1 MELNFETQVALQ
13 RIAVPLVLATVGGL
27 LLSRRSAGSG
37 ASASAA
43 SPAAWSTLLG
53 AMLVAAGPCV
63 SELWK
68 RDLLLQPARWHEWS
82 ATEPWM
88 WMVWIVPASVIMVAI
103 WRCAMSSSWTFATWM
118 FPWGVSVAALGLYVC
133 LPQGQGWLDKSSDVV
148 RWLVAATIAFA
159 WNQWGIDT
167 IASSPG
173 GRWAPWVLVAQ
184 FGAIAGL
191 ALQSY
196 ASLGEWALVGVGF
209 SAGLAIAALLSGDT
223 QSMPMGWP
231 AAVGVI
237 PGLWMAVASLA
248 VSQFY
253 ITTPPANWLL
263 GLVLFLPTLV
273 ALIDLLIKKRSAW
286 VRAIVAA
293 VACGIVIAIAI
304 AITMQ
309 SRPEW

>member
-13 RIAVPLVLATVGGL
+13 RIAVPLAMATVGGL
-27 LLSRRSAGSG
+27 LLARRPPGSG
-37 ASASAA
+37 TSASNT

-53 AMLVAAGPCV
+53 ALLVAAGPCV

-68 RDLLLQPARWHEWS
+68 RELLLQPARWREWS
-82 ATEPWM
+82 ASEPWM
-88 WMVWIVPASVIMVAI
+88 WMVWIVPASVMTIAI
-103 WRCAMSSSWTFATWM
+103 WRSAISSSWTFATWM
-118 FPWGVSVAALGLYVC
+118 FPWGISLAVLGLYVC
-133 LPQGQGWLDKSSDVV
+133 LPQGQGWLDKSSEVT
-148 RWLVAATIAFA
+148 RWIVAATIAFA

-184 FGAIAGL
+184 FGAIAAL

-209 SAGLAIAALLSGDT
+209 SAGLAISALLSGDS

-231 AAVGVI
+231 TAAGVI
-237 PGLWMAVASLA
+237 PGLWMAVACLS

-253 ITTPPANWLL
+253 IPTPPATWLL
-263 GLVLFLPTLV
+263 GLILFLPALV
-273 ALIDLLIKKRSAW
+273 GVIDLLIKKRPAW
-286 VRAIVAA
+286 VRALAAA
-293 VACGIVIAIAI
+293 VACGIVVGIAIA
-304 AITMQ
+304 TTFQ
-309 SRPEW
+309 SRSEW

>member
-1 MELNFETQVALQ
+1 MELNFETQVVLQ
-13 RIAVPLVLATVGGL
+13 RLVVPLVLSTVGGL
-27 LLSRRSAGSG
+27 LLARRRPGSV

-43 SPAAWSTLLG
+43 APAAWSTLLG
-53 AMLVAAGPCV
+53 ALLVAVGPCV
-63 SELWK
+63 SDLWK
-68 RDLLLQPARWHEWS
+68 RELLLQPARWREWS

-88 WMVWIVPASVIMVAI
+88 WMVWIVPASVMMVAI
-103 WRCAMSSSWTFATWM
+103 WRSAIASSWTFATWM
-118 FPWGVSVAALGLYVC
+118 FPWGISMAALGLYVC
-133 LPQGQGWLDKSSDVV
+133 LPQGQGWLDKSSDVA

-184 FGAIAGL
+184 LGAIAGL

-196 ASLGEWALVGVGF
+196 ASLGEWALVGVGG
-209 SAGLAIAALLSGDT
+209 SAGLAIAALVSGDS
-223 QSMPMGWP
+223 QSMPMAWP

-237 PGLWMAVASLA
+237 PGLWMAVACLA

-253 ITTPPANWLL
+253 ISTPPASWLL
-263 GLVLFLPTLV
+263 GLILFLPTLV
-273 ALIDLLIKKRSAW
+273 GLIDLLVKKRSAW
-286 VRAIVAA
+286 VRALVAA
-293 VACGIVIAIAI
+293 VACGIVVAIAI

>member
-27 LLSRRSAGSG
+27 LLARRREGSA

-43 SPAAWSTLLG
+43 SPAVWSTLLG

-68 RDLLLQPARWHEWS
+68 RELLLQPARWRDWS
-82 ATEPWM
+82 ASEPWM
-88 WMVWIVPASVIMVAI
+88 WMVWIVPASVMMVAI
-103 WRCAMSSSWTFATWM
+103 WRSLIASSWTFANWI
-118 FPWGVSVAALGLYVC
+118 FPWGISVAALGLYVC
-133 LPQGQGWLDKSSDVV
+133 LPQGQGWLDKSSDVT
-148 RWLVAATIAFA
+148 RWIVAATIAFA

-184 FGAIAGL
+184 FGAIAAL

-209 SAGLAIAALLSGDT
+209 SAGLAIAALLSGDS
-223 QSMPMGWP
+223 QSMPLSWP
-231 AAVGVI
+231 TAVGVI
-237 PGLWMAVASLA
+237 PGLWMAVDCLA

-253 ITTPPANWLL
+253 IPTPPATWLL
-263 GLVLFLPTLV
+263 GLILFLPTLV
-273 ALIDLLIKKRSAW
+273 GLIDLLIKKRSAW

-293 VACGIVIAIAI
+293 VACGIVVALAIA
-304 AITMQ
+304 MQ
-309 SRPEW
+309 SRSEW